1 MNWEIFMKGFEA
13 ELSKRLS
20 EFTARRID
28 PNGKGEASVLMS
40 LFNQGSE
47 PAFLLT
53 KRSQN
58 VASYKGHISFPGG
71 MRESSDSS
79 LVDTALREANEEI
92 GIRTSHIRVL
102 GEFNDYLSNEGYV
115 IHTVLGF
122 LDDASRLEPHP
133 DEVEY
138 LLRIPVKF
146 FNENPPRTE
155 VWERNGQ
162 SFEVYFYDYQG
173 EVVWGLTARMIKH
186 FVDQLI

>member
-1 MNWEIFMKGFEA
+1 MSSFEC

-20 EFTARRID
+20 AFTARKID
-28 PNGKGEASVLMS
+28 PNGKGEASVLIS
-40 LFNQGSE
+40 LFDQGSE

-71 MRESSDSS
+71 MRESSDST

-92 GIRTSHIRVL
+92 GIKSSQVRVL

-122 LDDASRLEPHP
+122 FEDASCLEPHP

-138 LLRIPVKF
+138 LLPIPVKF

-155 VWERNGQ
+155 IWERGGER
-162 SFEVYFYDYQG
+162 FEVYFYDYQG
-173 EVVWGLTARMIKH
+173 EIIWGLTARMIKQ
-186 FVDQLI
+186 FVDHLT